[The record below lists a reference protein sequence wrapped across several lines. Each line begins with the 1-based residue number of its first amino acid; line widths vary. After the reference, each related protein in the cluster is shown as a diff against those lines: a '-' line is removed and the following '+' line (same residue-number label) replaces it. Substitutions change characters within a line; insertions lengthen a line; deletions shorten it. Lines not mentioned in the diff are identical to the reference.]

1 MPPFLQKFFPDVYE
15 QTQNPEPEAS
25 PYCSYDNQLLTL
37 FTSSLFLAGLFMSFF
52 AASMTRAYGRKVSLV
67 FASICFM
74 AGTGLNAGAVNLAML
89 VVGRILLG
97 FGIGAAN
104 TSVPLY
110 LSEAAP
116 HKHRGG
122 LNMLFQLA
130 VTIGILA
137 AQLINYGAQDLTWGW
152 RLSLGLAG
160 VPAVLLFVGGL
171 VLPET
176 PNSLAER
183 GRTAEAKA
191 VLQRLRGTQDVEVE
205 MADIVAGGCW
215 LREDAQWLRKD
226 AQLPCAS
233 TANPPSSLLS
243 SSAHA
248 YPFALSP
255 ALPPA
260 LPPPPSP
267 CCRSLATL
275 TPATAPPT
283 SSPSP
288 PPPCC
293 SCGAGQQDQH
303 AAVVARH
310 GHPQVLAH
318 AHRHR
323 RHRHA
328 AAADRH
334 QRNHVL
340 RPRHLLLAGLRPV
353 RRPAQH
359 RHHRRRQRG
368 GHLCLHLL
376 G

>member
-1 MPPFLQKFFPDVYE
+1 V
-15 QTQNPEPEAS
+15 
-25 PYCSYDNQLLTL
+25 
-37 FTSSLFLAGLFMSFF
+37 
-52 AASMTRAYGRKVSLV
+52 R
-67 FASICFM
+67 
-74 AGTGLNAGAVNLAML
+74 
-89 VVGRILLG
+89 
-97 FGIGAAN
+97 
-104 TSVPLY
+104 SVPLY

-130 VTIGILA
+130 VTIGEPAGCAALGAPAAPQPLPISEGQLGSCLLVLACKPCPHSLPIPSNPWRPLRHTHTHILTPAPTPTHPPLPPGILA

-340 RPRHLLLAGLRPV
+340 RELA
-353 RRPAQH
+353 
-359 RHHRRRQRG
+359 RRRG
-368 GHLCLHLL
+368 ACVPASGC
-376 G
+376 

>member
-1 MPPFLQKFFPDVYE
+1 
-15 QTQNPEPEAS
+15 
-25 PYCSYDNQLLTL
+25 
-37 FTSSLFLAGLFMSFF
+37 MSFF

-205 MADIVAGGCW
+205 MADIVAAAEQANKISMLQSW
-215 LREDAQWLRKD
+215 RAMATRKYSPMLIVT
-226 AQLPCAS
+226 AAIAMLQQLTGINAIMFYVPVIF
-233 TANPPSSLLS
+233 SSLGS
-243 SSAHA
+243 GQSA
-248 YPFALSP
+248 AL
-255 ALPPA
+255 LN
-260 LPPPPSP
+260 
-267 CCRSLATL
+267 TVII
-275 TPATAPPT
+275 
-283 SSPSP
+283 
-288 PPPCC
+288 
-293 SCGAGQQDQH
+293 GAVN
-303 AAVVARH
+303 VVATFVSIFS
-310 GHPQVLAH
+310 GEAPGVVVLS
-318 AHRHR
+318 
-323 RHRHA
+323 
-328 AAADRH
+328 
-334 QRNHVL
+334 VCVCEFYFCW
-340 RPRHLLLAGLRPV
+340 G
-353 RRPAQH
+353 
-359 RHHRRRQRG
+359 RG
-368 GHLCLHLL
+368 GRVLMLMRQERRAAGRGSVAGPGRQC
-376 G
+376 